1 MLFIIILNIL
11 YASTFTIG
19 KLLLNYSGPVFITGL
34 RMTLGGLSL
43 LAYSL
48 IVKKEKIKKIALT
61 KQNLIDIA
69 QIIILGNFISYVFDF
84 VALKYTSSI
93 KVSFLYN
100 LTPFISAIFSYF
112 MLHEKINLKKW
123 AGLIISFIGCLPI
136 LIEHSQDPL
145 ISDRFFI
152 SWPEILLIISV
163 ATYAYSWIL
172 MRKMINYENQSPIIV
187 NYLTMFLGGLLTFPT
202 SWLFETRHPITDLS
216 NFLFLLFLIIL
227 AGNIVFYNFYGA
239 LLKKYT
245 VTFIAIS
252 SLMCPLFTAIF
263 GKIFLGE
270 QITLSLFISN
280 LTVFLG
286 LYIYYQ
292 EEKQEK

>member
-19 KLLLNYSGPVFITGL
+19 KLLLNNSGPIFVTGL

-43 LAYSL
+43 LVYSVL
-48 IVKKEKIKKIALT
+48 IKKEKIKNLIVT
-61 KQNLIDIA
+61 KQNIIDLA
-69 QIIILGNFISYVFDF
+69 QIIIIGNFISYVFDF
-84 VALKYTSSI
+84 IALKHTTSI

-100 LTPFISAIFSYF
+100 LTPFISAILSYF
-112 MLHEKINLKKW
+112 MLNEKINLKRW
-123 AGLIISFIGCLPI
+123 AGLIISFIGCLPV
-136 LIEHSQDPL
+136 LIEHANQETL
-145 ISDRFFI
+145 LTNKFFI

-172 MRKMINYENQSPIIV
+172 MRKMINYQNFSPIIV
-187 NYLTMFLGGLLTFPT
+187 NYSTMFLGGLLALPT
-202 SWLFETRHPITDLS
+202 SLIFETWQPIPDIKT
-216 NFLFLLFLIIL
+216 FVFLLFLIIIT
-227 AGNIVFYNFYGA
+227 GNVVFYNFYGA

-252 SLMCPLFTAIF
+252 SLMCPLFTAILSN
-263 GKIFLGE
+263 IFLGE
-270 QITLSLFISN
+270 QITLSLFASN
-280 LTVFLG
+280 LIVFLG

-292 EEKQEK
+292 EEK